1 MSQSFQSSQSSNSS
15 RSLKTVNPLTEKDI
29 RAYPL
34 MSDDE
39 ASAVVEA
46 SHKAFLDWRLKS
58 LEERAE
64 VIAAIAAE
72 MRKSKEDFARLMT
85 DEVGKLLNDS
95 RSEVDLC
102 AAICDYTAKAGP
114 KVLADEEREVDGDK
128 GYVTHSPVGVIYG
141 IQPWNFP
148 AYQAVRYSI
157 ASLMAGNGVLLKH
170 AEACTGSGLYL
181 RDLYERAG
189 LPKGLFGVLLISHE
203 QSDKIIEDERVRGVT
218 LTGSDR
224 AGRAVGA
231 KAAGLVKKTV
241 LELGSNDAYLVLD
254 DADLDLAVKTCV
266 KGRIHNNGQTC
277 VNAKRFIVTEK
288 NYDAF
293 VKAYAEAFEAI
304 ALGDPTDEK
313 TQLGPMVTKK
323 QRDEL
328 HDQVQKSVEKGAKL
342 VVGGKIPERTG
353 WFYPATVLADVAPGQ
368 PAYEDEMFGPAAAI
382 IRAKDDMDA
391 LRIANSSRYGLGG
404 GIFSKD
410 VARARKLAADHF
422 DTGMVFINTFN
433 VAYPTLPFGGVKTS
447 GYGREHG
454 PEGLKEFVNVK
465 SIRIG

>member
-1 MSQSFQSSQSSNSS
+1 MTNF
-15 RSLKTVNPLTEKDI
+15 LKTINPLTEQELKS
-29 RAYPL
+29 YPQ
-34 MSDDE
+34 MSDAE
-39 ASAVVEA
+39 ATAVIEA
-46 SHKAFLDWRLKS
+46 SHNAFLEWRLKS

-72 MRKSKEDFARLMT
+72 MRKSKDAFAQLMT
-85 DEVGKLLNDS
+85 DEVGKLLKDS
-95 RSEVDLC
+95 RDEVELC
-102 AAICDYTAKAGP
+102 AAICDYTAKIGP
-114 KVLADEEREVDGDK
+114 DALADDEREVEGGK
-128 GYVTHSPVGVIYG
+128 GYVTHSPIGVVYG

-170 AEACTGSGLYL
+170 ASACTGSGLFL

-189 LPKGLFGVLLISHE
+189 LPKGLFGVLVISHD
-203 QSDKIIEDERVRGVT
+203 QSDRIIEDERVRGVT
-218 LTGSDR
+218 LTGSDK

-266 KGRIHNNGQTC
+266 QGRLYNNGQTC

-293 VKAYAEAFEAI
+293 VKAYSEAFEEI
-304 ALGDPTDEK
+304 RLGDPSDENTD
-313 TQLGPMVTKK
+313 LGPMVTEK
-323 QRDEL
+323 QRDTL
-328 HDQVQKSVEKGAKL
+328 HEQVKESIEKGARL
-342 VVGGKIPERTG
+342 VTGGEIPQRTG

-368 PAYEDEMFGPAAAI
+368 PAYEDEMFGPAASI
-382 IRAKDDMDA
+382 IRAKDDEDA
-391 LRIANSSRYGLGG
+391 MRIANSSRYGLGG
-404 GIFSKD
+404 GIFSRN
-410 VARARKLAADHF
+410 VERARKLAADHF
-422 DTGMVFINTFN
+422 DTGMVFINTFD

-454 PEGLKEFVNVK
+454 PEGLKEFVNIK